1 MEILELFL
9 AEASASLKR
18 PQSRARAEAV
28 LTRWATAWQGPARTL
43 EHTRSIHGACLRFNQ
58 LIGSVWCHVFAFH
71 AVPREGLSLRGPDT
85 DRTRKSHKLR
95 NNRLDSSSLDA
106 LFDAWSAHP
115 EAHPAGNAVE
125 FWLEETP
132 DEVWDACLEEALG
145 CLKTPVSK

>member
-1 MEILELFL
+1 M
-9 AEASASLKR
+9 
-18 PQSRARAEAV
+18 
-28 LTRWATAWQGPARTL
+28 
-43 EHTRSIHGACLRFNQ
+43 RFNQ